1 MNFPFSLLEVF
12 QALAI
17 GLLTGL
23 LSGTFGV
30 GGGIVCTPMLRLIMH
45 LDAHMAIGT
54 TLALIVPTSV
64 AGAVNYVKEKLVD
77 LNMVKLLV
85 LPAIIGTLIGA
96 ALTLQVQGRTLM
108 LLFAALITLA
118 AVDLLSGFSNKLKQ
132 QAATKAELE
141 LNQVVQADLVQS
153 DLVQSGLVQ
162 AGAISKKLSWLK
174 VFPVGLLTGLLAGF
188 FGVGG
193 GFILIPI
200 LLAVYGMSAKSAFGT
215 SLLVVACLSV
225 PGTIAHS
232 ISHHV
237 QFLLVL
243 VMVLGAVPG
252 SMIGSKLALRLKD
265 SMLKRAFGAIMLAM
279 AAFMVYKEL

>member
-1 MNFPFSLLEVF
+1 
-12 QALAI
+12 
-17 GLLTGL
+17 
-23 LSGTFGV
+23 
-30 GGGIVCTPMLRLIMH
+30 MLRLIMH

-64 AGAVNYVKEKLVD
+64 AGAINYVKEKLVD

-96 ALTLQVQGRTLM
+96 ELTMQVQGRTLM
-108 LLFAALITLA
+108 LLFAALISLA
-118 AVDLLSGFSNKLKQ
+118 AIDLLSGFSNKLKAKAGDKVELDQ
-132 QAATKAELE
+132 TKVLQAVLDPAE
-141 LNQVVQADLVQS
+141 V
-153 DLVQSGLVQ
+153 
-162 AGAISKKLSWLK
+162 IPKKLDWFK

-200 LLAVYGMSAKSAFGT
+200 LLAVYGISAKAAFGT

-232 ISHHV
+232 INHHV

-265 SMLKRAFGAIMLAM
+265 SLLKRAFGAIMLAM

>member
-1 MNFPFSLLEVF
+1 LNFPFSLLEVF

-141 LNQVVQADLVQS
+141 LNQVVQADLAQS
-153 DLVQSGLVQ
+153 DLVQ

-265 SMLKRAFGAIMLAM
+265 SLLKRAFGAIMLAM

>member
-1 MNFPFSLLEVF
+1 LNFPFSLLEVF

-141 LNQVVQADLVQS
+141 LNQAVQADLVQS
-153 DLVQSGLVQ
+153 DLVQ

-265 SMLKRAFGAIMLAM
+265 SLLKRAFGAIMLAM

>member
-1 MNFPFSLLEVF
+1 
-12 QALAI
+12 
-17 GLLTGL
+17 
-23 LSGTFGV
+23 
-30 GGGIVCTPMLRLIMH
+30 MH

-64 AGAVNYVKEKLVD
+64 AGASNYVKEKLVD

-85 LPAIIGTLIGA
+85 FPAIVGTLVGA
-96 ALTLQVQGRTLM
+96 ELTLQVQGRTLM

-118 AVDLLSGFSNKLKQ
+118 AIDLLSGFSSSLKQ
-132 QAATKAELE
+132 KAAAKAELE
-141 LNQVVQADLVQS
+141 QTKVCQAVLDPAEVVP
-153 DLVQSGLVQ
+153 
-162 AGAISKKLSWLK
+162 KKLSWLQ

-200 LLAVYGMSAKSAFGT
+200 LLAVFGMSAKSAFGT

-232 ISHHV
+232 INHHV

-265 SMLKRAFGAIMLAM
+265 SVLKRAFGAIMLGM

>member
-1 MNFPFSLLEVF
+1 LNFSFSLLEVF
-12 QALAI
+12 QALSI

-64 AGAVNYVKEKLVD
+64 AGAINYVKEKLVD

-96 ALTLQVQGRTLM
+96 ELTMQVQGRTLM

-118 AVDLLSGFSNKLKQ
+118 AIDLLSGFSNKLKQ
-132 QAATKAELE
+132 KAAAKVELDQTKVLHAVLDPAE
-141 LNQVVQADLVQS
+141 VVP
-153 DLVQSGLVQ
+153 
-162 AGAISKKLSWLK
+162 KKLGWFN

-215 SLLVVACLSV
+215 SLLVVACLSL

-232 ISHHV
+232 INHHV

-265 SMLKRAFGAIMLAM
+265 SLLKRAFGAIMLAM

>member
-141 LNQVVQADLVQS
+141 LNQAVQS

-232 ISHHV
+232 INHHV

>member
-12 QALAI
+12 QALVI

-77 LNMVKLLV
+77 LNTVKLLV

-132 QAATKAELE
+132 QAASKDELKKTD
-141 LNQVVQADLVQS
+141 LDQAD
-153 DLVQSGLVQ
+153 
-162 AGAISKKLSWLK
+162 AISKKLSWLN

-252 SMIGSKLALRLKD
+252 SMIGSRLALRLKD

>member
-118 AVDLLSGFSNKLKQ
+118 AVDLLSGFSNK
-132 QAATKAELE
+132 
-141 LNQVVQADLVQS
+141 
-153 DLVQSGLVQ
+153 
-162 AGAISKKLSWLK
+162 
-174 VFPVGLLTGLLAGF
+174 
-188 FGVGG
+188 
-193 GFILIPI
+193 
-200 LLAVYGMSAKSAFGT
+200 
-215 SLLVVACLSV
+215 
-225 PGTIAHS
+225 
-232 ISHHV
+232 
-237 QFLLVL
+237 
-243 VMVLGAVPG
+243 
-252 SMIGSKLALRLKD
+252 
-265 SMLKRAFGAIMLAM
+265 
-279 AAFMVYKEL
+279 

>member
-1 MNFPFSLLEVF
+1 MIFPFSPIEVV

-17 GLLTGL
+17 GLATGL
-23 LSGTFGV
+23 LSGTFGI
-30 GGGIVCTPMLRLIMH
+30 GGGIVCTPMLRLLMH

-64 AGAVNYVKEKLVD
+64 AGAINYVKEKLVD
-77 LNMVKLLV
+77 IEMVKMLV

-96 ALTLQVQGRTLM
+96 ELTVHVDGRILM

-118 AVDLLSGFSNKLKQ
+118 AIDLLSGFSHKLKQ
-132 QAATKAELE
+132 QAVAKPEFDQTKVYQAIPDLAEVLP
-141 LNQVVQADLVQS
+141 
-153 DLVQSGLVQ
+153 
-162 AGAISKKLSWLK
+162 KKASWLK
-174 VFPVGLLTGLLAGF
+174 VLPVGLLTGLLAGF

-200 LLAVYGMSAKSAFGT
+200 LLAVFGMSAKSAFGT

-232 ISHHV
+232 INHHV
-237 QFLLVL
+237 EFSLVL
-243 VMVLGAVPG
+243 VMALGAVPG
-252 SMIGSKLALRLKD
+252 SMLGSKLALRLKD
-265 SMLKRAFGAIMLAM
+265 SLLKRAFGVIMLAM

>member
-141 LNQVVQADLVQS
+141 LDQVVQPDLAQS
-153 DLVQSGLVQ
+153 DLVQ

-232 ISHHV
+232 INHHV

-265 SMLKRAFGAIMLAM
+265 SLLKRAFGAIMLAM

>member
-1 MNFPFSLLEVF
+1 LNFSFSLLEVF
-12 QALAI
+12 QALSI

-64 AGAVNYVKEKLVD
+64 AGAINYVKEKLVD

-85 LPAIIGTLIGA
+85 SPAIIGTLIGA
-96 ALTLQVQGRTLM
+96 ELTMQVQGRTLM

-118 AVDLLSGFSNKLKQ
+118 AIDLLSGFSNKLKQ
-132 QAATKAELE
+132 KAAAKVELDQTKVLQAVLDPAE
-141 LNQVVQADLVQS
+141 VVP
-153 DLVQSGLVQ
+153 
-162 AGAISKKLSWLK
+162 KKLGWFN

-215 SLLVVACLSV
+215 SLLVVACLSL

-232 ISHHV
+232 INHHV

-265 SMLKRAFGAIMLAM
+265 SLLKRAFGAIMLAM

>member
-141 LNQVVQADLVQS
+141 LNQAVQS
-153 DLVQSGLVQ
+153 DLVQ

-265 SMLKRAFGAIMLAM
+265 SLLKRAFGAIMLAM

>member
-1 MNFPFSLLEVF
+1 MNFSFSLLEVF
-12 QALAI
+12 QALSI

-64 AGAVNYVKEKLVD
+64 AGAINYVKEKLVD

-96 ALTLQVQGRTLM
+96 ELTMQVQGRTLM

-118 AVDLLSGFSNKLKQ
+118 AIDLLSGFSNKLKQ
-132 QAATKAELE
+132 KAAAKVELDQTKVLHAVLDPAE
-141 LNQVVQADLVQS
+141 VVP
-153 DLVQSGLVQ
+153 
-162 AGAISKKLSWLK
+162 KKLGWFN

-215 SLLVVACLSV
+215 SLLVVACLSL

-232 ISHHV
+232 INHHV

-265 SMLKRAFGAIMLAM
+265 SLLKRAFGAIMLAM

>member
-1 MNFPFSLLEVF
+1 
-12 QALAI
+12 
-17 GLLTGL
+17 
-23 LSGTFGV
+23 
-30 GGGIVCTPMLRLIMH
+30 MH

-132 QAATKAELE
+132 QAATKAELKE
-141 LNQVVQADLVQS
+141 PDLAQS
-153 DLVQSGLVQ
+153 DLAQSDLVQ
-162 AGAISKKLSWLK
+162 AGAISKKLSWLN

-232 ISHHV
+232 INHHV

>member
-153 DLVQSGLVQ
+153 GLVQ

-232 ISHHV
+232 INHHV

>member
-141 LNQVVQADLVQS
+141 LNQAVQS
-153 DLVQSGLVQ
+153 DLVQSDLVQ

-232 ISHHV
+232 INHHV

>member
-1 MNFPFSLLEVF
+1 
-12 QALAI
+12 
-17 GLLTGL
+17 
-23 LSGTFGV
+23 
-30 GGGIVCTPMLRLIMH
+30 MLRLIMH

-64 AGAVNYVKEKLVD
+64 AGASNYVKEKLVD
-77 LNMVKLLV
+77 LDMVKLLV
-85 LPAIIGTLIGA
+85 LPAILGTLIGA
-96 ALTLQVQGRTLM
+96 ELTVRMQGRTLM
-108 LLFAALITLA
+108 LLFSALISLA
-118 AVDLLSGFSNKLKQ
+118 AIDLLSGFSNKLKQ
-132 QAATKAELE
+132 KAAAQVNIEQPNLLPRK
-141 LNQVVQADLVQS
+141 LN
-153 DLVQSGLVQ
+153 
-162 AGAISKKLSWLK
+162 WLK
-174 VFPVGLLTGLLAGF
+174 VFPVGLITGLLAGF

-200 LLAVYGMSAKSAFGT
+200 LLAVFGMSAKSAFGT

-232 ISHHV
+232 INHHV

-265 SMLKRAFGAIMLAM
+265 SLLKRAFGAIMLAM

>member
-141 LNQVVQADLVQS
+141 LNQVVQADLAQS
-153 DLVQSGLVQ
+153 DLVQ

-265 SMLKRAFGAIMLAM
+265 SLLKRAFGAIMLAM

>member
-1 MNFPFSLLEVF
+1 LNFPFSLLEVF

-108 LLFAALITLA
+108 LLFAALITIA

-132 QAATKAELE
+132 QAATKAEPEQPDL
-141 LNQVVQADLVQS
+141 VQADLVR
-153 DLVQSGLVQ
+153 V
-162 AGAISKKLSWLK
+162 GAISKKLSWLK

-200 LLAVYGMSAKSAFGT
+200 LLAVYGMSVKSAFGT

-232 ISHHV
+232 INHHV
-237 QFLLVL
+237 QFLLVF

>member
-1 MNFPFSLLEVF
+1 LNFSFSLLEVF
-12 QALAI
+12 QALSI

-64 AGAVNYVKEKLVD
+64 AGAINYVKEKLVD

-96 ALTLQVQGRTLM
+96 ELTMQVQGRTLM

-118 AVDLLSGFSNKLKQ
+118 AIDLLSGFSNKLKQ
-132 QAATKAELE
+132 KAAAKVELDQTKVLQAVLDPAE
-141 LNQVVQADLVQS
+141 VVP
-153 DLVQSGLVQ
+153 
-162 AGAISKKLSWLK
+162 KKLGWFN

-232 ISHHV
+232 INHHV

-265 SMLKRAFGAIMLAM
+265 SLLKRAFGAIMLAM

>member
-141 LNQVVQADLVQS
+141 LNQVVQS

-232 ISHHV
+232 INHHV

>member
-141 LNQVVQADLVQS
+141 LKQVVQADFVQS
-153 DLVQSGLVQ
+153 DLVQ
-162 AGAISKKLSWLK
+162 ADAISKKLSWLK

-232 ISHHV
+232 INHHV

-265 SMLKRAFGAIMLAM
+265 SLLKRAFGAIMLAM

>member
-1 MNFPFSLLEVF
+1 MNFSFSLLEVF
-12 QALAI
+12 QALSI

-64 AGAVNYVKEKLVD
+64 AGAINYVKEKLVD

-96 ALTLQVQGRTLM
+96 ELTMQVQGRTLM
-108 LLFAALITLA
+108 LLFAALISLA
-118 AVDLLSGFSNKLKQ
+118 AIDLLSGFSNKLKAKAGDKVELDQ
-132 QAATKAELE
+132 SRVLQAVLDPAA
-141 LNQVVQADLVQS
+141 V
-153 DLVQSGLVQ
+153 
-162 AGAISKKLSWLK
+162 IPKKLGWFN

-232 ISHHV
+232 VNHHV

-265 SMLKRAFGAIMLAM
+265 SLLKRAFGAIMLAM

>member
-1 MNFPFSLLEVF
+1 LNFPFSLLEVF

-23 LSGTFGV
+23 LSGTFGI

-132 QAATKAELE
+132 QAATKAELKE
-141 LNQVVQADLVQS
+141 PDLAQS
-153 DLVQSGLVQ
+153 DLAQSDLVQ
-162 AGAISKKLSWLK
+162 AGAISKKLSWLN

-232 ISHHV
+232 INHHV